1 MLTLA
6 LDTATKVCAVGLVKD
21 GRVVAEYDIS
31 VGLTHSE
38 GLIPQ
43 VDQLFPVPGLK
54 KNRSTG
60 SRSVSGPVLLRD
72 CGSV

>member
-43 VDQLFPVPGLK
+43 VDQLFSRTGTADRFSRGGSDGLCLA
-54 KNRSTG
+54 
-60 SRSVSGPVLLRD
+60 V
-72 CGSV
+72 

>member
-31 VGLTHSE
+31 VGPVSYTH
-38 GLIPQ
+38 
-43 VDQLFPVPGLK
+43 
-54 KNRSTG
+54 
-60 SRSVSGPVLLRD
+60 LRLPAM
-72 CGSV
+72 

>member
-31 VGLTHSE
+31 VGLT
-38 GLIPQ
+38 
-43 VDQLFPVPGLK
+43 D
-54 KNRSTG
+54 R
-60 SRSVSGPVLLRD
+60 RD
-72 CGSV
+72 CEKLSHGRVD